1 MVVVAQAESKS
12 MLTYA
17 VLLMLM
23 QVIVAGAWVYSRMY
37 RGRRTAAFGDKP
49 VIAEEGEYDA
59 VVIGANTAGY
69 TVRDLL
75 YGRSTHHTSLSSYR
89 LHTTLPKKAK
99 K

>member
-1 MVVVAQAESKS
+1 

-23 QVIVAGAWVYSRMY
+23 QVIVAGGWVYSRMY

-69 TVRDLL
+69 TVRDLPSKL
-75 YGRSTHHTSLSSYR
+75 RDLDSTSLSSYR